1 MTIFK
6 EENIELG
13 SYAFIYHLFK
23 KDNQEKEEVPDKW
36 CNSGIESNLYKRHV
50 LFGNLNS
57 AFLPKKEN

>member
-6 EENIELG
+6 EENIEFG
-13 SYAFIYHLFK
+13 SYAFIYHPFK

-57 AFLPKKEN
+57 VFLPKKEN